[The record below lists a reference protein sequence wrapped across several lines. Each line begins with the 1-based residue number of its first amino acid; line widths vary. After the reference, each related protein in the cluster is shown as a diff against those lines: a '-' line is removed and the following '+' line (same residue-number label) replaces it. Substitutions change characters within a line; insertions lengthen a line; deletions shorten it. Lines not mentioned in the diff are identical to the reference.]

1 MLGGSLCVI
10 VGASV
15 GNRVGWN
22 DGLFVSPTK
31 VGEEVIGTR
40 VGPVVGI
47 LDGSA
52 DGARVG

>member
-1 MLGGSLCVI
+1 MI